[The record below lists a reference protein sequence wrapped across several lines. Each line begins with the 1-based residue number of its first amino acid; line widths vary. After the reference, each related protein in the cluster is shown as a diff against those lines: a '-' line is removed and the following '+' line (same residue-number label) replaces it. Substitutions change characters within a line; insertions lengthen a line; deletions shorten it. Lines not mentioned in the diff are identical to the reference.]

1 MKREHINKIRYILE
15 EILPPIFRDSFIFK
29 YLFRQYMKNN
39 NQEKLKSNIISI
51 SKKKYD
57 DYYKDSKRLRTN
69 SDLSEICINEILKNI
84 EPVNVI
90 DVGCGNG
97 FLLKKIQKKF
107 KQLSLYGT
115 EIAAPLNF
123 IKNFKHHGIKIKK
136 IRIENL
142 NKSSLKYDTVI
153 CTHVLEHILD
163 INLAYLN
170 LKKICKKRLIIVVP
184 RERPYKHTLNAHIH
198 FFPYKSSF
206 INTIRPK
213 QKFKIKDLKR
223 DLIYIEDIKS

>member
-15 EILPPIFRDSFIFK
+15 EILPPIIRDSFIFK
-29 YLFRQYMKNN
+29 YLFRQYMRNQD
-39 NQEKLKSNIISI
+39 QEKLKSNIINI

-57 DYYKDSKRLRTN
+57 DFYKDSKRLRTD
-69 SDLSEICINEILKNI
+69 SDLSQICVDEILKNI
-84 EPVNVI
+84 KPNSVI

-107 KQLSLYGT
+107 KKLSLYGT
-115 EIAAPLNF
+115 EINVPLNF
-123 IKNFKHHGIKIKK
+123 IQKFKNYGIKIKK
-136 IRIENL
+136 MRIEEL
-142 NKSSLKYDTVI
+142 NKSLIKYDTVI

-170 LKKICKKRLIIVVP
+170 LKKICKKRLIIIVP

-198 FFPYKSSF
+198 FFPYKESF

-213 QKFKIKDLKR
+213 QNYKIKDLNR
-223 DLIYIEDIKS
+223 DLIYVENIN